1 VRSVFTTLTLAFFLT
16 PILTP
21 LCSAQEKSEGPTDP
35 KARKTYEKALKYL
48 RENNT
53 QSALEPA
60 CSRRR
65 HRLGM
70 MVLLDLWLVEA
81 VL

>member
-1 VRSVFTTLTLAFFLT
+1 LAFFLT

-21 LCSAQEKSEGPTDP
+21 LCSAQEKSEGPTDA

-48 RENNT
+48 HEHNT
-53 QSALEPA
+53 QSAFEPPA
-60 CSRRR
+60 AA
-65 HRLGM
+65 GDTAWGW